1 MSKNSLRFSMG
12 IGGRRARTQRWTD
25 AFTQVNVQGLLVL
38 LLVRDDFRGR
48 FESPQAEVRGRA
60 RFTTYH

>member
-1 MSKNSLRFSMG
+1 MG